1 MMTLQTLAMILG
13 ITVNLGWAG
22 FGMLCGLRWWQ
33 ERKTRALT
41 ANMVNAAIVQ
51 LKDAHLT
58 DIKAEAW
65 TEGYQDGKHDQI
77 MEPMIE
83 AGMITPTANPY
94 KQGNE

>member
-1 MMTLQTLAMILG
+1 MTLETAMDIFNF
-13 ITVNLGWAG
+13 IVTTGWFT
-22 FGMLCGLRWWQ
+22 FGALCALRWWQ

-65 TEGYQDGKHDQI
+65 EEGYQDGKHDQI

-83 AGMITPTANPY
+83 ADLSTPTTNPY
-94 KQGNE
+94 KENQ

>member
-1 MMTLQTLAMILG
+1 MTFETAFTPFNTIVLG
-13 ITVNLGWAG
+13 GWAG
-22 FGMLCGLRWWQ
+22 FGMICALQWWQ

-41 ANMVNAAIVQ
+41 ANMVNAAIIQ

-65 TEGYQDGKHDQI
+65 DEGYQDGKYDQI

-83 AGMITPTANPY
+83 AGMSTPTTNPY
-94 KQGNE
+94 KENK

>member
-1 MMTLQTLAMILG
+1 MTLQTLAMILG

-51 LKDAHLT
+51 LKEAHLT
-58 DIKAEAW
+58 DIKAETWEQAIDTAYEHNL
-65 TEGYQDGKHDQI
+65 TEEQRDHLLTI
-77 MEPMIE
+77 
-83 AGMITPTANPY
+83 NPY
-94 KQGNE
+94 KEK